1 MKIEQSSL
9 SMQGAAQRQSMARSE
24 TSMQFS
30 LRAPRQ
36 EAPPPA
42 ERVDIS
48 AAGRDALGA
57 TSEVD
62 TSEGSNSP
70 ADERLS
76 LLIAVIERLT
86 GRKVEFFDS
95 SDLEN
100 VAQAGQPPS
109 DVPANPQGRAAAP
122 EPEWSFHF
130 EHREM
135 HETVEAMQYSARGT
149 VTTADGREISFDI
162 ALEVSR
168 YERQSSETVIDAGN
182 VRKDPLVLNL
192 AGGPALL
199 DGQRIQ
205 FDLDSDGKKEAIA
218 TLGGGS
224 AFLAID
230 RNGNGVIDDGS
241 ELFGPRTGSGFS
253 ELADLDSDHNG
264 WIDSSDLQFSQL
276 QVWRPGGTLQSLGT
290 ANVGAIALQ
299 SAETPFSLHEGAD
312 DRGVIRRTGVYLNED
327 GTAGTIQHID
337 LTV

>member
-24 TSMQFS
+24 TNMQFT

-48 AAGRDALGA
+48 TAGRDALGA
-57 TSEVD
+57 ANEVG
-62 TSEGSNSP
+62 TTESSKSP

-76 LLIAVIERLT
+76 LLIAVIEQLT

-95 SDLEN
+95 SDLAN
-100 VAQAGQPPS
+100 VAQTGDAS
-109 DVPANPQGRAAAP
+109 ADSAAIPQGRTAQP

-130 EHREM
+130 EHREVQ
-135 HETVEAMQYSARGT
+135 ETTEAMQYSARGT
-149 VTTADGREISFDI
+149 VKTADGREISFDF

-168 YERQSSETVIDAGN
+168 HERRSSETTIDAGN

-199 DGQRIQ
+199 SAHRIQ

-218 TLGGGS
+218 TLGSGS

-253 ELADLDSDHNG
+253 ELADLDSDNNG

-290 ANVGAIALQ
+290 AGIGAIALQ
-299 SAETPFSLHEGAD
+299 NAATPFALREGTD
-312 DRGVIRRTGVYLNED
+312 DRGMIRSTGIYLNED
-327 GTAGTIQHID
+327 GTPGSIQHVD